1 MTNNLCNYFPM
12 IRTRQEVLKDIR
24 GASSLANVF
33 TNWPEEQQEDFLDF
47 CSGIKGVK
55 ILYDS
60 FFKEVMNPETTPERL
75 ERLLSLLL
83 GQEVK
88 IHTILPTDSSR
99 IADESSLLIMDILI
113 ELEDGSLAN
122 IEVQKIGYKFPGQ
135 RCACYSADLLL
146 RQYKRIRG
154 EKKKAF
160 SYKDIKKVYTIVL
173 LEKSGPAFH
182 KFPDRYLH
190 HMKQKSDTG
199 LEIELLQEY
208 LFLPLDIFQE
218 SLQNEGIK
226 NDLDAWLAFLS
237 TDDPEWIEKLI
248 QNYPEFKPLYTDIY
262 ELCRNTEKVMELY
275 SKELSLLD
283 KNTVQLMIDEM
294 QETIDGQKGTIHQ
307 QRGKI
312 SRQESIIYEQ
322 EDTIKRQKKELE
334 ELRRQL
340 QAQKSDNCQ
349 QDNI

>member
-1 MTNNLCNYFPM
+1 M
-12 IRTRQEVLKDIR
+12 
-24 GASSLANVF
+24 
-33 TNWPEEQQEDFLDF
+33 
-47 CSGIKGVK
+47 
-55 ILYDS
+55 
-60 FFKEVMNPETTPERL
+60 
-75 ERLLSLLL
+75 
-83 GQEVK
+83 
-88 IHTILPTDSSR
+88 
-99 IADESSLLIMDILI
+99 
-113 ELEDGSLAN
+113 
-122 IEVQKIGYKFPGQ
+122 
-135 RCACYSADLLL
+135 
-146 RQYKRIRG
+146 
-154 EKKKAF
+154 
-160 SYKDIKKVYTIVL
+160 